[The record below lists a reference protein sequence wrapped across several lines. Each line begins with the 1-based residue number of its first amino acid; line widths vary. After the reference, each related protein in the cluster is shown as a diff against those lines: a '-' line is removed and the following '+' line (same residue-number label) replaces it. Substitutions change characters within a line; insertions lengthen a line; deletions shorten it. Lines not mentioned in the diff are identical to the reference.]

1 MRVCSRPRG
10 TQSSPKLRRTTFVT
24 TRPERPSTAQP
35 PCKRLPVPSL
45 TAPSWPGR
53 TGLNPEAASRRRGGR
68 SRSLVAEPRV
78 RGAPRGRARGPG
90 WRGEA
95 QGRHRSAVGC
105 GAGRGGWAVARR
117 GAARGTGD
125 AGGAVLIARHV
136 VLVLQLVPALDLL
149 VLVFQTLVPVFQALS
164 FGRDPQLAASW
175 MVREGGDRRSER
187 TRRAG
192 ISFWAQRSSWG
203 KTATKQ

>member
-10 TQSSPKLRRTTFVT
+10 TRSSPKLRRTAFVT
-24 TRPERPSTAQP
+24 TRPERPWTAQP

-125 AGGAVLIARHV
+125 AGGRRPNRSTRGSRSAAGASARSSCPCFSDTRTSVSSALLWPRSPAGSLLDGKRRWGPAVRADQARRD
-136 VLVLQLVPALDLL
+136 LVLGPKV
-149 VLVFQTLVPVFQALS
+149 
-164 FGRDPQLAASW
+164 
-175 MVREGGDRRSER
+175 
-187 TRRAG
+187 
-192 ISFWAQRSSWG
+192 
-203 KTATKQ
+203 